1 METRDKWPLGLL
13 LHDAA
18 RALRR
23 RFDLRAAELGL
34 STAQWRL
41 LVHLFRC
48 GRISQARLAERLEIE
63 PISVSRLI
71 DRMTEQGWVLRE
83 PDPSDRRSRI
93 VVPTDKARN
102 AYDRSRIIADGLYED
117 ALRGMSDDQ
126 RDAVIASLRQVIDNL
141 SDGAEGDCACAP
153 PTVAAATPPADP
165 RATPKSETP

>member
-1 METRDKWPLGLL
+1 MGLL

-23 RFDLRAAELGL
+23 RFDLRATELGL

-48 GRISQARLAERLEIE
+48 GRITQARLAERLEIE

-83 PDPSDRRSRI
+83 PDPTDRRSRI
-93 VVPTDKARN
+93 VVPTQKARD
-102 AYDRSRIIADGLYED
+102 AYARGLILADGVYEE
-117 ALRGMSDDQ
+117 ALRGLTEDERHAMIESL
-126 RDAVIASLRQVIDNL
+126 RHVIANL
-141 SDGAEGDCACAP
+141 SDSAEDDSACAP
-153 PTVAAATPPADP
+153 PKRPSDARPADQRP
-165 RATPKSETP
+165 TPKFETS